1 MDVSPRDDARAE
13 GDIVIKVDRTTT
25 EAGAYPAILVSYLL
39 VCNTYDTQEK
49 VHLVKGYATYV
60 TSADGQTQ
68 AATAAGSA
76 PISDALRTDV
86 VAAIDA
92 ITTK

>member
-1 MDVSPRDDARAE
+1 
-13 GDIVIKVDRTTT
+13 
-25 EAGAYPAILVSYLL
+25 
-39 VCNTYDTQEK
+39 
-49 VHLVKGYATYV
+49 V